1 MSLKLSNVVTELPG
15 RETPLRA
22 GDAVRILPVK
32 ARRLI
37 AVCGK
42 CSRKLD
48 GGFGDDGDR
57 PLAKVLRRAMAGG
70 GGKKAVIRIVET
82 KCLDICPKRAAA
94 LIDSSR
100 PGEVVI
106 VPARTPTETL
116 IARLDVASGG

>member
-1 MSLKLSNVVTELPG
+1 MSQKPTDVAELPG
-15 RETPLRA
+15 AEAPGW
-22 GDAVRILPVK
+22 GDSVRILPVR

-57 PLAKVLRRAMAGG
+57 PLAKVLRRAVG
-70 GGKKAVIRIVET
+70 GGKKAVVRIVET

-94 LIDSSR
+94 LIDSDR

-116 IARLDVASGG
+116 IARLGMASTG